1 MDDLENDLLNDFDYD
16 EDEQVEEQKPDAA
29 SLQQNDAMEQD
40 GDSDEEQAAA
50 EPLNVPE
57 GGVKPADELDADD
70 VAKLDTA
77 SMATVSAVARLA
89 GSSVFQEALQKV
101 EHYSG
106 LPPSDLSSADS
117 AEYKLIVQ
125 VNNFAVEIDNEVMLV
140 HKFIRDHYAPRF
152 IELESLG
159 IATPL
164 DYCKAVK
171 AIGNPDE
178 FDKTVADRVKAF
190 LPSATVMVV
199 AVMAVENTGRQLSE
213 TEWQAVEQA
222 CDMMLS
228 LDAAKRKILDYVESR
243 IALLSPNFSAIVGSR
258 TATKLLGIAGGLP
271 GLSRTPSCNLH
282 LFGAQK
288 RAAIGMSSGSYSAQR
303 RHVGFIY
310 SSPLVQS
317 VPEEYRGKAQR
328 TVSAKCALA
337 IRADL
342 NESYKDGQYGIQLSN
357 ELQTKLDKL
366 VEPPPAKVTKA
377 LPVPTEGPKK
387 RRGGRRARKAK
398 EAYATSELQKMRN
411 RMAFGKEEEETGAY
425 DETAGMGMI
434 GASSGRIRA
443 NAGETRTK
451 AKLSKRN
458 KGRLEQMRGGGSGSA
473 TSGLSSSLAFTPVQG
488 LELADPS
495 AKKRLEAAQAGWF
508 KETGTFSVMPGA
520 ASKKSTP
527 ASFMQ

>member
-1 MDDLENDLLNDFDYD
+1 MHKVRGRLFLLAWLRLS
-16 EDEQVEEQKPDAA
+16 AA
-29 SLQQNDAMEQD
+29 Q
-40 GDSDEEQAAA
+40 
-50 EPLNVPE
+50 
-57 GGVKPADELDADD
+57 
-70 VAKLDTA
+70 
-77 SMATVSAVARLA
+77 
-89 GSSVFQEALQKV
+89 
-101 EHYSG
+101 
-106 LPPSDLSSADS
+106 
-117 AEYKLIVQ
+117 
-125 VNNFAVEIDNEVMLV
+125 
-140 HKFIRDHYAPRF
+140 FIRDHYAPRF
-152 IELESLG
+152 IELEGLG

-178 FDKTVADRVKAF
+178 FDKTVADRVKGF
-190 LPSATVMVV
+190 LPSATTMVV
-199 AVMAVENTGRQLSE
+199 AVMAVENNGRQLTKSE
-213 TEWQAVEQA
+213 WGAVEQA

-228 LDAAKRKILDYVESR
+228 LDAAKRKVCLPLHLSSRFGLMAAQILDYVESR

-282 LFGAQK
+282 VRCNPRLCGDIVPLNFAQLFGAQK

-342 NESYKDGQYGIQLSN
+342 NESYKDGAFAPDVFFTASVSYARTGQYGIKLSN

-398 EAYATSELQKMRN
+398 EAFATSELQKLRN

-425 DETAGMGMI
+425 DETVGMGMI

-451 AKLSKRN
+451 GA
-458 KGRLEQMRGGGSGSA
+458 
-473 TSGLSSSLAFTPVQG
+473 
-488 LELADPS
+488 LELV
-495 AKKRLEAAQAGWF
+495 L
-508 KETGTFSVMPGA
+508 TFAYFG
-520 ASKKSTP
+520 
-527 ASFMQ
+527 